1 MVARQRDE
9 PHRTSTPLELFF
21 DLCFVVAIA
30 QASGRLHHA
39 LASQH
44 FKHPIVQFLL
54 VFFAVWWAWM
64 NYTWFAS
71 AYDNDDV
78 VFRLLTFVEI
88 SGALIIAAGVPR
100 AFDTLDF
107 DIIYGGYLVM
117 RAGLTALWLR
127 AALHD
132 PPRRTTAL
140 RFAGGVSLCMVG
152 WTVVFLLDW
161 PLWAFLVMVVAELL
175 VPVWAERA
183 APTTWHPHHISERY
197 GLFTLIVLGEAVASA
212 AVAVQVGIDERATS
226 ATLYLIAVGGM
237 LTVFGMWWIYFAK
250 PIASRLVGNRL
261 AFLWGYGH
269 YVLFAAATAVGVG
282 VAVNVDQVT
291 HETDLSRTGAA
302 ATLTVPVAVYL
313 LAVWFLHVRPHE
325 DAPLRGALLPTGA
338 LAVLLMTFTGQA
350 VLATG
355 LTLAVVVAIGVIAG
369 TRSLGVTV
377 VDASPDDPGAAS
389 RDRSREG

>member
-1 MVARQRDE
+1 MVARRRDE

-44 FKHPIVQFLL
+44 FTDPIIQFLL
-54 VFFAVWWAWM
+54 VFFAIWWAWM

-100 AFDTLDF
+100 AFDAGDF

-127 AALHD
+127 AAAHD
-132 PPRRTTAL
+132 PPRRTTAR
-140 RFAGGVSLCMVG
+140 RFAAGVSLCMVG

-161 PLWAFLVMVVAELL
+161 PLWAFMIMVVAELA

-183 APTTWHPHHISERY
+183 ERTTWHPHHISERY

-212 AVAVQVGIDERATS
+212 SVAVQEGIDHRATS
-226 ATLYLIAVGGM
+226 ATLYLIGVGGM
-237 LTVFGMWWIYFAK
+237 LVVFSMWWVYFAK
-250 PIASRLVGNRL
+250 PIAERLVEPRL

-269 YVLFAAATAVGVG
+269 YLVFAAAAAAGAG
-282 VAVNVDQVT
+282 IAVNVDQAT
-291 HETDLSRTGAA
+291 HESDLSRVLAGA
-302 ATLTVPVAVYL
+302 TITVPVAVYL
-313 LAVWFLHVRPHE
+313 LAVWFLHVRPNE
-325 DAPLRGALLPTGA
+325 DPPLRGTLLPIGA
-338 LAVLLMTFTGQA
+338 VAVLLMTFTGQP
-350 VLATG
+350 VVATG
-355 LTLAVVVAIGVIAG
+355 VVLTVVVAIAVVLGA
-369 TRSLGVTV
+369 RSLGEV
-377 VDASPDDPGAAS
+377 VVERDDRANPPPA
-389 RDRSREG
+389 

>member
-1 MVARQRDE
+1 
-9 PHRTSTPLELFF
+9 
-21 DLCFVVAIA
+21 
-30 QASGRLHHA
+30 
-39 LASQH
+39 
-44 FKHPIVQFLL
+44 
-54 VFFAVWWAWM
+54 M

-107 DIIYGGYLVM
+107 DIIYAGYLVM

-127 AALHD
+127 AAVHD
-132 PPRRTTAL
+132 PPRRATAL
-140 RFAGGVSLCMVG
+140 RFAAGVSLCMVG

-175 VPVWAERA
+175 VPMWAERA

-212 AVAVQVGIDERATS
+212 SVAVQVGIDERDTS

-269 YVLFAAATAVGVG
+269 YVVFAAATAVGVG

-291 HETDLSRTGAA
+291 HKTELSRVGAA

-338 LAVLLMTFTGQA
+338 LAVLIMTFTGQA
-350 VLATG
+350 VLSTG
-355 LTLAVVVAIGVIAG
+355 LTLAVVVGIGVVAG
-369 TRSLGVTV
+369 TRSMGVAE
-377 VDASPDDPGAAS
+377 VDASPDDPGDAS
-389 RDRSREG
+389 EDAWRER